1 MNTTKK
7 RNKSTVVNATT
18 LALVLS
24 ATLLLVPSLALA
36 TPWDGMA
43 TQVLA
48 IFNGGL
54 VRSIAILAVI
64 ACGLAAMAGKL
75 SWDWVIKI
83 VVGIVLIFGATALVD
98 YLIAAAS

>member
-1 MNTTKK
+1 MKTVKK
-7 RNKSTVVNATT
+7 EKSTALNASV
-18 LALVLS
+18 LALALS
-24 ATLLLVPSLALA
+24 ATLLILPDLALA

-83 VVGIVLIFGATALVD
+83 VVGIVLIFGSTALVD
-98 YLIAAAS
+98 YLISAAS

>member
-1 MNTTKK
+1 MNTVKK
-7 RNKSTVVNATT
+7 EKKSTALDASV
-18 LALVLS
+18 LALALS
-24 ATLLLVPSLALA
+24 VTLLILPDLALA

-43 TQVLA
+43 TQILE

-83 VVGIVLIFGATALVD
+83 VVGIVLIFGSTALVD
-98 YLIAAAS
+98 YLISAAS